1 MISKYKYMV
10 YPDGKV
16 HDVVIRGISL
26 TEENVLLMTYYDYTE
41 SADMFTTL
49 IKVDGK
55 YMKNPAHK
63 RFDEYTIIGDLN
75 LDKFIEQNLNYD
87 IIGCYTFNK
96 TQKNNELDNQLQPQP
111 QPQPAR
117 PIPPSDRNNNKSN
130 TNMDNELDNQLQPQP
145 QPQPARPIPP
155 SDRNNNKSNTNMDN
169 EVELFVVID
178 GTSSFSE
185 TGFVVFEENKSNI
198 KPEFEYTQ
206 FTRKQKY
213 NPLVYKALI
222 RANMLETDDVYNMDF
237 NTPKKNTH
245 YVVHCVKCMDKEKF
259 IATKQMI
266 DNESMYVINPKNSE
280 KTPADVSFC
289 NGYLGEYP
297 LKTARMLFYP
307 HSKENT
313 TEPTKK

>member
-1 MISKYKYMV
+1 MISKHKYMV

-16 HDVVIRGISL
+16 HDVAIRGISI

-96 TQKNNELDNQLQPQP
+96 TQKN
-111 QPQPAR
+111 
-117 PIPPSDRNNNKSN
+117 
-130 TNMDNELDNQLQPQP
+130 NELDNQLQPQP

>member
-96 TQKNNELDNQLQPQP
+96 TQKN
-111 QPQPAR
+111 
-117 PIPPSDRNNNKSN
+117 
-130 TNMDNELDNQLQPQP
+130 NELDNQLQPQP

-297 LKTARMLFYP
+297 LKTAKMLFYP

>member
-130 TNMDNELDNQLQPQP
+130 TNMDNE
-145 QPQPARPIPP
+145 
-155 SDRNNNKSNTNMDN
+155 
-169 EVELFVVID
+169 VELFVVVD

-297 LKTARMLFYP
+297 LKTAKMLFYP

>member
-1 MISKYKYMV
+1 MISKHKYMV

-16 HDVVIRGISL
+16 HDVAIRGISI

-111 QPQPAR
+111 QP
-117 PIPPSDRNNNKSN
+117 
-130 TNMDNELDNQLQPQP
+130 
-145 QPQPARPIPP
+145 ARPIPP

-169 EVELFVVID
+169 EVELFVVVD

>member
-96 TQKNNELDNQLQPQP
+96 TQKNNELDNQL
-111 QPQPAR
+111 
-117 PIPPSDRNNNKSN
+117 
-130 TNMDNELDNQLQPQP
+130 QP

-297 LKTARMLFYP
+297 LKTAKMLFYP

>member
-96 TQKNNELDNQLQPQP
+96 TQKN
-111 QPQPAR
+111 
-117 PIPPSDRNNNKSN
+117 
-130 TNMDNELDNQLQPQP
+130 NELDNQLQPQP

>member
-96 TQKNNELDNQLQPQP
+96 SQKN
-111 QPQPAR
+111 
-117 PIPPSDRNNNKSN
+117 
-130 TNMDNELDNQLQPQP
+130 NELDNQLQPQP